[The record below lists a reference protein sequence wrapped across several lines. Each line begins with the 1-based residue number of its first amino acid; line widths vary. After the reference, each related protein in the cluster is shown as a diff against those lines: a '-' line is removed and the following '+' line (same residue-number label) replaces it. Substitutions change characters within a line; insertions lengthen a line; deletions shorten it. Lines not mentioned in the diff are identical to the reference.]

1 MKSKLTLLPTLLITT
16 CLTQQANA
24 DMFFDLGQKIGSA
37 IGNSVTNMI
46 AGNDSEDSKSKS
58 EKAQEEKTY
67 PLPTFSKTLSVKNP
81 KKIGDISV
89 DSITADELTKEVQLY
104 LAANS
109 KYANLKFETSKSL
122 IFDMWTT
129 PYLTVSSD
137 KNQTQIN
144 VLYKKLE
151 KTRTQTLGGTWKD
164 SVSAATTFEVPI
176 NYETTQDPSGFTLA
190 FKTSSVAKLNNE
202 KKVIDT
208 PDKLITDVM
217 GNLNTILEKI
227 QDKKVNRY
235 AVLKGEINTEYND
248 ASTYA
253 NFERILGFYQWGND
267 KKPTNTDI
275 SKEKYFSYKLPN
287 NEIIPLH
294 IKVYPYKN
302 GSKVVYDMEVKY
314 SLALNGNVD
323 LTTKDLDNIKA
334 NILKIAND

>member
-1 MKSKLTLLPTLLITT
+1 MKSKQTLLPMLLITT

-46 AGNDSEDSKSKS
+46 AGNDTEDSGSKS
-58 EKAQEEKTY
+58 EKAQEGKTY

-81 KKIGDISV
+81 KKIGDITV
-89 DSITADELTKEVQLY
+89 DSIKADELTKEVQLY

-109 KYANLKFETSKSL
+109 KYAHLKFETSKNL

-129 PYLTVSSD
+129 PYLSVTSD
-137 KNQTQIN
+137 SNPTQIN

-151 KTRTQTLGGTWKD
+151 KTRTQTLGGTWND

-176 NYETTQDPSGFTLA
+176 NYETIQDPSGFALT

-208 PDKLITDVM
+208 PDKLIADVM

-323 LTTKDLDNIKA
+323 LTTNDLDSIKT